1 MAEAQDA
8 HVKLY
13 WLNKSRAQ
21 NILWLLEELNV
32 KYDVELFHRSK
43 ETMLAPPEL
52 SKVHPLGKAD
62 KLRQCPELFDYVL
75 NQCCSKHGSGGDKFW
90 ESFTNQTMYYMNTIG
105 LVPTIRTYTS
115 MMEGWKIAKRLR
127 SVQLLWNQ
135 VVESGME
142 LDHHIWS
149 SRISANGALGNPNAG
164 MKVLTEMQAIWEE
177 SVANGTQHKAVKPDI
192 SSVNAAISG
201 FLRNDRMSSVQ
212 DVLAWANSQ
221 RIEPDIFTYNKLLG
235 YMLKKGRM
243 EEADNILS
251 SMKNSGINPDSAT
264 FTIILE
270 TALAEMSM
278 QDPDAQRVTVRRVFA
293 EMATCGLEPNQ
304 QTYAKMLHLLVRS
317 GDGAKVPIEAVLSHL
332 RASGLQPSPQ
342 ICTILFEYYFSR
354 RPRDWDA
361 IRALIT
367 DRRSRTRVLTD
378 RIFWETVMR
387 HFHAAG
393 EKHLAMIEQ
402 LLETVPDGGSY
413 ICGKTLSAAD
423 ILLSFA
429 LIAGEHRF
437 DAMGEWPG
445 GSAKAAHPKVFEYIQ
460 RLKQEP
466 GYKRST
472 DKIRELDGEFEEP
485 AALKKLLAET
495 VAKGA
500 SVRHQST
507 VPAASTFTNST
518 KTTRSNHD
526 ATKRHKHVPT
536 HKPSSATSERIP
548 RGSNDGNAK
557 RRALDLFESTINSA
571 RRSESQAEADT
582 QKLHQIARNIDAILH
597 NAREN
602 PEEPYAAAL
611 YACVVD
617 DILPLLRQ
625 SDSGLLPQ
633 FAYSK
638 ATEALRAVLEV
649 KVNACDDPTLPR
661 ASELCGTLAEIGM
674 KTPGR
679 LDPFLGLLNWL
690 IAKTPAEVD
699 AAGSPSVDSALFDQ
713 RLLEDLLGCW
723 KGLSLSRHAY
733 KARGL
738 DTRRPTPR
746 NPRNISDP
754 LYNCHVEFPLLVS
767 LDPKKLVVV
776 LATTFVLLSD
786 PRAQSA
792 ASTEALEAV
801 KKELKVF
808 VQPFDAAR
816 LESHFTANPALWEY
830 VAPRIDWAPLQARIQ
845 SKPKQPIEFHSPTKT
860 AHANVKPGTSA

>member
-1 MAEAQDA
+1 MFAARTICTTCRSRLLAETVAKGASVRHQSTVPAASTFLHSTETTRSNHDATKRHKHVPTHKPISATSERIPRGSNDGNAKRRALDLFESTINSARRSESQAEADTQKLHQIARNIDA
-8 HVKLY
+8 ILHNARENPEEPYAAALYACVIDDILPLLRQSDSGLLPQFAYSKATEALRAVLDVKVNACDDPTLPRASELCGTLAEIGMKTPGRLDPFLGLLN
-13 WLNKSRAQ
+13 WLIAKTPAEVNAAGSPSVDSAVFDQ
-21 NILWLLEELNV
+21 HLLEDLLGCWKGLSLSRHAYKARGLDTRRPTPRNPRNISDPLYNCHVEFPLLVSLDPKKLVVVLATTFVLLSDPRVQSAASTEALEAVKKELKVFVQPFDAAKLESHFTANPALWEYVAPRIDWAPLQARIQSKPKQPIEFHSPTKTAHANV
-32 KYDVELFHRSK
+32 KVPTKRISYSAWHKRLSTLFKLNDANGLREAWEELTNPVNDTDR
-43 ETMLAPPEL
+43 
-52 SKVHPLGKAD
+52 AD

-90 ESFTNQTMYYMNTIG
+90 ESFTNQTMEYMNNIG

-177 SVANGTQHKAVKPDI
+177 AVATGTQHKAVKPDI

-393 EKHLAMIEQ
+393 EVRAA
-402 LLETVPDGGSY
+402 LEIFYDMDDWGIWPSLSVLEPILRSLTAAREWEEAQKLVTTVRKQARPLSADPDGRY
-413 ICGKTLSAAD
+413 YKQAFWFVARDCGL
-423 ILLSFA
+423 
-429 LIAGEHRF
+429 
-437 DAMGEWPG
+437 M
-445 GSAKAAHPKVFEYIQ
+445 
-460 RLKQEP
+460 QE
-466 GYKRST
+466 
-472 DKIRELDGEFEEP
+472 
-485 AALKKLLAET
+485 
-495 VAKGA
+495 
-500 SVRHQST
+500 
-507 VPAASTFTNST
+507 
-518 KTTRSNHD
+518 
-526 ATKRHKHVPT
+526 
-536 HKPSSATSERIP
+536 
-548 RGSNDGNAK
+548 
-557 RRALDLFESTINSA
+557 
-571 RRSESQAEADT
+571 EA
-582 QKLHQIARNIDAILH
+582 
-597 NAREN
+597 
-602 PEEPYAAAL
+602 
-611 YACVVD
+611 
-617 DILPLLRQ
+617 
-625 SDSGLLPQ
+625 
-633 FAYSK
+633 
-638 ATEALRAVLEV
+638 
-649 KVNACDDPTLPR
+649 
-661 ASELCGTLAEIGM
+661 
-674 KTPGR
+674 
-679 LDPFLGLLNWL
+679 
-690 IAKTPAEVD
+690 
-699 AAGSPSVDSALFDQ
+699 
-713 RLLEDLLGCW
+713 
-723 KGLSLSRHAY
+723 
-733 KARGL
+733 
-738 DTRRPTPR
+738 
-746 NPRNISDP
+746 
-754 LYNCHVEFPLLVS
+754 
-767 LDPKKLVVV
+767 
-776 LATTFVLLSD
+776 
-786 PRAQSA
+786 
-792 ASTEALEAV
+792 
-801 KKELKVF
+801 
-808 VQPFDAAR
+808 
-816 LESHFTANPALWEY
+816 
-830 VAPRIDWAPLQARIQ
+830 
-845 SKPKQPIEFHSPTKT
+845 
-860 AHANVKPGTSA
+860 